1 MCEHTNHIGIY
12 IGNFLIPYYGIFA
25 LMGLIAAFCVG
36 YYQVKKYKLSFDNF
50 ILLACIAG
58 FFAVIGSKLL
68 FILISWND
76 IDIKK
81 LKDISYLKNI
91 LNGGFVFYGGLI
103 GALIGIYICKK
114 VLKIE
119 IKEYLRYC
127 IPVIPILH
135 AFGRI
140 GCSIVGCCYGC
151 PFESPISVTYTSS
164 LFAPN
169 NIALFPVQR
178 IESISLFLIA
188 IILLVYINKFNE
200 KYAFEYYIFAYAI
213 VRFILE
219 YFRYDEYRG
228 ILNGL
233 STSQYISIFLVVY
246 VIVKIIILKYKRKM

>member
-1 MCEHTNHIGIY
+1 MCEHINHIGIY
-12 IGNFLIPYYGIFA
+12 IGNFLIPYYGLFA
-25 LMGLIAAFCVG
+25 VIGLTVAFCVA
-36 YYQVKKYKLSFDNF
+36 YYQVKRYKLNFDNF
-50 ILLACIAG
+50 ILLSCIAV
-58 FFAVIGSKLL
+58 FFAIIGSKLL
-68 FILISWND
+68 FIIISWND
-76 IDIKK
+76 IDVKE
-81 LKDISYLKNI
+81 LKNMNYLKNI

-127 IPVIPILH
+127 IPVIPTVH

-140 GCSIVGCCYGC
+140 GCSLVGCCYGC
-151 PFESPISVTYTSS
+151 PFESPISVIYTNSP
-164 LFAPN
+164 FAPN

-188 IILLVYINKFNE
+188 IALLIYINKFNG
-200 KYAFEYYIFAYAI
+200 KYAFEYYIFTYAI

-228 ILNGL
+228 VLNGL
-233 STSQYISIFLVVY
+233 SISQYISIFLVIC
-246 VIVKIIILKYKRKM
+246 VIVKIIIFKDK

>member
-12 IGNFLIPYYGIFA
+12 IGKFLIPYYGLFA
-25 LMGLIAAFCVG
+25 LIGLVVAFCVA
-36 YYQVKKYKLSFDNF
+36 YYQVRRYKLNFDNF
-50 ILLACIAG
+50 ILLSCIASI
-58 FFAVIGSKLL
+58 FAIIGSKLL
-68 FILISWND
+68 FIIISWKD
-76 IDIKK
+76 IDVKE
-81 LKDISYLKNI
+81 LKNMNYLKNI

-127 IPVIPILH
+127 VPVIPTVH

-140 GCSIVGCCYGC
+140 GCSLVGCCYGC
-151 PFESPISVTYTSS
+151 PFESPISVTYTNSP
-164 LFAPN
+164 FAPN
-169 NIALFPVQR
+169 NIAL
-178 IESISLFLIA
+178 LI
-188 IILLVYINKFNE
+188 YINKFNG
-200 KYAFEYYIFAYAI
+200 KFAFEYYILAYSI

-233 STSQYISIFLVVY
+233 STSQYISVFLVIC
-246 VIVKIIILKYKRKM
+246 VIVKIIIFKDK